1 MIAADLAPAVA
12 RLGRTLRE
20 RGIGVGIGDEVD
32 AARALAR
39 LRDPDREEVRWAL
52 RIALKIRHPDWARFD
67 AILEGLWPDPPRPP
81 DPVGSAPTASIDG
94 KRPGRG
100 AVAAPSFR
108 PASPVE
114 QRGGDSRGEEE
125 GELPGY
131 SPAALLRNKP
141 FEELTPAD
149 LVAMERVL
157 ARLAARLA
165 ARRSRRLVPSPG
177 RGVPDLRR
185 SLRGAIATGGELLS
199 IARRARAIEAPRLVF
214 LCDTSGSMDAHAR
227 FLLAFVLALR
237 RAARSTEVFAF
248 NTELTRL
255 TACLA
260 PGAIGL
266 ALDRLA
272 AAVPDWAGGTR
283 IGDSLARFVAEHL
296 PSRVDA
302 RTVVVVL
309 SDGLDRGDPATLAD
323 AMRTIQARARKV
335 IWLNPLLG
343 DPRYAPEAR
352 GMAAALPFVDE
363 FLPAHDLASLER
375 LVPHL
380 SA

>member
-1 MIAADLAPAVA
+1 MTGAGLAPAVA

-20 RGIGVGIGDEVD
+20 RGIAVRIGDELD
-32 AARALAR
+32 ATRALAR
-39 LRDPDREEVRWAL
+39 LGTPEREEVRWAL
-52 RIALKIRHPDWARFD
+52 RIALKIRHDDWARFD
-67 AILEGLWPDPPRPP
+67 AILEGLWPDPARPSG
-81 DPVGSAPTASIDG
+81 PVGSAPTPTASIDG
-94 KRPGRG
+94 KRPGRAPAELRRIAGETGEGG
-100 AVAAPSFR
+100 AT
-108 PASPVE
+108 E
-114 QRGGDSRGEEE
+114 GDV
-125 GELPGY
+125 PGY

-141 FEELTPAD
+141 FEQCTPAD

-157 ARLAARLA
+157 AQLAARLA

-177 RGVPDLRR
+177 RGTPDLRR
-185 SLRGAIATGGELLS
+185 SLRRTLATGGELVSL
-199 IARRARAIEAPRLVF
+199 ARRARAIEAPRLVF
-214 LCDTSGSMDAHAR
+214 LCDTSGSMDAHAK
-227 FLLAFVLALR
+227 FLLAFVLALP
-237 RAARSTEVFAF
+237 RAARSTEVFVF

-255 TACLA
+255 TERVA

-296 PSRVDA
+296 RSRVDA

-323 AMRTIQARARKV
+323 AMRAIQARARKV

-363 FLPAHDLASLER
+363 FLPAHDLSSLER